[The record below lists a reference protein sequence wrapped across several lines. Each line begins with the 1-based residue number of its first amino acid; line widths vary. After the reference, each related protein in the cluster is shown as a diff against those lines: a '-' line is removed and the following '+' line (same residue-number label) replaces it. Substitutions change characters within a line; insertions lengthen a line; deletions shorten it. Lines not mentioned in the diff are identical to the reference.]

1 MKRAQCWAMGMH
13 AKALET
19 IHMYIISVSNAVDI
33 HSTIYAI
40 YKLNLDTYLPEEDM
54 LDKVFCGFF

>member
-1 MKRAQCWAMGMH
+1 MGMH